1 MASTLTAPRTESAAP
16 LRMTWEEFL
25 EFDYEGQAE
34 WVDGEVQFQEVTK
47 SHATVASFLRF
58 FLQTVCSAT
67 GLGGAFGATY
77 VMRAVP
83 GKSGR
88 SPDIFVLLNASLPRM
103 GDKFLDGPADLAV
116 EIISDTSIRRD
127 RDDKFREYAEGG
139 VSEYW
144 IIDARP
150 GFERAD
156 FFVLAPDPAH
166 PGRNAYRP
174 VPIGDDG
181 VYHST
186 ILAGLW
192 LRVAWLWREDA
203 VPLKCIAEVVGR
215 ERLLALLD

>member
-1 MASTLTAPRTESAAP
+1 
-16 LRMTWEEFL
+16 MTWEEFL
-25 EFDYEGQAE
+25 EFDYEGIAE
-34 WVDGEVQFQEVTK
+34 WVDGEVFVEMAVSK
-47 SHATVASFLRF
+47 VHAAAFSFLNTFIRIYCD
-58 FLQTVCSAT
+58 LAGIGRSYAEP
-67 GLGGAFGATY
+67 Y

-166 PGRNAYRP
+166 PGRKAYRP

-186 ILAGLW
+186 ILPGLW
-192 LRVAWLWREDA
+192 LQVAWLWQEDA
-203 VPLKCIAEVVGR
+203 VPLKCIAAVVGR

>member
-34 WVDGEVQFQEVTK
+34 WVDGEVVFEMVTK
-47 SHATVASFLRF
+47 VHAVALSFISFFLRSF
-58 FLQTVCSAT
+58 CDAT
-67 GLGGAFGATY
+67 GLGKAFTEPY

-166 PGRNAYRP
+166 PGRKAYRP

-186 ILAGLW
+186 ILPGLW
-192 LRVAWLWREDA
+192 LQVAWLWQEDA
-203 VPLKCIAEVVGR
+203 VPLKCIAAVVGR